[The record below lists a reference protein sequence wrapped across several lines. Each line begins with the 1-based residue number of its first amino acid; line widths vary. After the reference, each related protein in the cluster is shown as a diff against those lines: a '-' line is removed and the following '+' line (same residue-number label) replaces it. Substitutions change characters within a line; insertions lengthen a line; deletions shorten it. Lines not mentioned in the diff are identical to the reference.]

1 VSRTLLDP
9 LGRLVALPTWPPQRI
24 ISLCPSIT
32 ETLFALGAG
41 DRVMGRTQWCI
52 HPQPE
57 IETVP
62 TVGGTKKVNLRRV
75 RELQPDLI
83 ICEKEE
89 NTREMVEALAP
100 IAPTYVT
107 NVESIEDAHSMLG
120 QLAELL
126 DVAPQ
131 ATALSDAIQ
140 STWAYTPTRAT
151 RVAYLIWREPW
162 MAAGD
167 RTYIHSVL
175 NHLGFDNVFAGREA
189 RYPTFSLG
197 ELRALAPERI
207 LLSSEPFAFSQVDV
221 DRLAADLPGVSID
234 LVDGELFC
242 WYGARML
249 PSAKALSAYVGTLLG
264 KSLTV

>member
-1 VSRTLLDP
+1 MNRTLVDP
-9 LGRLVALPTWPPQRI
+9 LGRLVELPAWPPLRI

-32 ETLFALGAG
+32 ETLYALGAG
-41 DRVMGRTQWCI
+41 SRVVGRTQWCL
-52 HPQPE
+52 HPQPQ
-57 IETVP
+57 IEHVP
-62 TVGGTKKVNLRRV
+62 CVGGTKKVNLRRV

-107 NVESIEDAHSMLG
+107 NVESIKDAHSMLG
-120 QLAELL
+120 QLGELL
-126 DVAPQ
+126 DTEAQ
-131 ATALSDAIQ
+131 AQVLSSAIQ
-140 STWAYTPTRAT
+140 AAWAKLPKRSV

-175 NHLGFDNVFAGREA
+175 SHLGFDNVFAGREA

-207 LLSSEPFAFSQVDV
+207 LLSSEPFAFSQADA
-221 DRLAADLPGVSID
+221 DRLAADLPGVAID

-249 PSAKALSAYVGTLLG
+249 PSAAALSAYVSTLLR
-264 KSLTV
+264 KPLTV